1 MQFKLEFII
10 NAEEDRLLEAV
21 NEYLYHSYKDLSE
34 VPEDEIIDALLMSD
48 IINDEL
54 NYNICLDDIKV
65 TKIDSHESLS
75 NTRFY

>member
-1 MQFKLEFII
+1 MQFKLEFVV

-21 NEYLYHSYKDLSE
+21 NEYLYHSYEDLSE

-65 TKIDSHESLS
+65 TKIDLHESLS

>member
-1 MQFKLEFII
+1 MQFKLEFVV

-34 VPEDEIIDALLMSD
+34 APEDEIIDALLMSD

>member
-1 MQFKLEFII
+1 MQFKLEFVI

-21 NEYLYHSYKDLSE
+21 NEYLCHFYKDLSE

-75 NTRFY
+75 DTRFY

>member
-1 MQFKLEFII
+1 MQFKLEFVL
-10 NAEEDRLLEAV
+10 NAEEDELLEAV
-21 NEYLYHSYKDLSE
+21 NEYLYRSYKDLSE

-75 NTRFY
+75 DTRFY

>member
-1 MQFKLEFII
+1 MQFKLEFVV

-34 VPEDEIIDALLMSD
+34 APEDEIIDALLMSD

-65 TKIDSHESLS
+65 TKIDPHESLS
-75 NTRFY
+75 DTRFY